1 MRGSRHGIRQ
11 ALKRQII
18 AMGGGGFSMEADNL
32 ALDAY
37 VVNQAR
43 RKAPSVCFVG
53 TASGDADA
61 YIVRFYTA
69 FLRLG
74 CRPTHLRFFD
84 RTPDLQTFLLRQDV
98 IYVGG
103 GNTRSMLAVWR
114 DWDMPNVLREA
125 WAAGVVLAGVSA
137 GAICWFEAG
146 VTDSSAGRLS
156 PLTCLGLLPGT
167 CCPHYDGEGERRP
180 TLHDLIVQRAVPPA
194 LALDD
199 GAAAHFVGSDLS
211 RVVSSRPNA
220 KAYRVHLEGDQP
232 VETELPVEQLP
243 EHDVV

>member
-1 MRGSRHGIRQ
+1 VDEP
-11 ALKRQII
+11 KRQIV
-18 AMGGGGFSMEADNL
+18 ATGGGGSSMEPDNL

-43 RKAPSVCFVG
+43 RKTPSVCFVG

-69 FLRLG
+69 FLQLG

-84 RTPDLQTFLLRQDV
+84 RTPDLQAFLLRQDV

-114 DWDMPNVLREA
+114 DWDMPNLLRQA
-125 WAAGVVLAGVSA
+125 WDAGVVLAGVSA

-156 PLTCLGLLPGT
+156 PLTCLGLLAGT
-167 CCPHYDGEGERRP
+167 CCPHYDGEKERRP
-180 TLHDLIVQRAVPPA
+180 TLHDYVTQRAVPPA
-194 LALDD
+194 LALND
-199 GAAAHFVGSDLS
+199 GAAAHFVGSDLW

-220 KAYRVHLEGDQP
+220 KAYRVHLDGDEL
-232 VETELPVEQLP
+232 VEAELPVEQLP
-243 EHDVV
+243 KHDVA